1 MDYPGLRAFVVVAQE
16 GNLTRAAERLHVT
29 QPALSLQLKR
39 LQTSLGVTLFERMPR
54 GMRLTETGRKL
65 LPAAERAL
73 AAATE
78 FRAAAV
84 GLKGSVTGL
93 LRLGTIVDPEFLR
106 LGSCLRQL
114 AERHPGL
121 TFALQHGMSGA
132 MSREVEAG
140 HCDVAFALGPPGL
153 DDLRERF
160 HVLSLT
166 SFAYRV
172 VAPPGWAGQVRGKG
186 WRDLAPLPWIGTPP
200 ESVHSRLLGRI
211 ASAEHV
217 TFNQVAQVD
226 LEPSMMDLVTSGVAL
241 ALARD
246 SLALRA
252 AHANGVA
259 IADAVTVPAELGL
272 ICRKERYAEPPIKA
286 ALETVGE
293 VWRSEHYDALTEAPS
308 PG

>member
-1 MDYPGLRAFVVVAQE
+1 MDYSGLRAFVVVAQE

-39 LQTSLGVTLFERMPR
+39 LQASLGVTLFERMPR

-73 AAATE
+73 GAATE

-84 GLKGSVTGL
+84 GLKGSISGV

-106 LGSCLRQL
+106 LGSCLRL
-114 AERHPGL
+114 LVERHPGL
-121 TFALQHGMSGA
+121 TFALKHGMSGA
-132 MSREVEAG
+132 MAREVETG
-140 HCDVAFALGPPGL
+140 NTDVAFTLGEPGL
-153 DDLRERF
+153 EDLKDRF
-160 HVLSLT
+160 HVRPLT
-166 SFAYRV
+166 GFVYRV

-186 WRDLAPLPWIGTPP
+186 WRDLAPLPWIGTPV

-211 ASAEHV
+211 ALAEQV
-217 TFNQVAQVD
+217 SFNHVAQVD

-259 IADAVTVPAELGL
+259 IADAVTVPAALGL
-272 ICRKERYAEPPIKA
+272 ICRKDRHSEPAIRA
-286 ALETVGE
+286 ALDIIGE
-293 VWRSEHYDALTEAPS
+293 IWRSEPI
-308 PG
+308 